1 VIFRLSVF
9 LSTNTTHATR
19 YWIMYNFQV
28 SRALVPKKYL
38 GMPSMV
44 RRKKKTLF
52 ATYVIAYGR
61 EFKVP
66 MRRICQ

>member
-1 VIFRLSVF
+1 
-9 LSTNTTHATR
+9 
-19 YWIMYNFQV
+19 V